1 MLTEA
6 TTSTTTTTIASLG
19 LTTTIPLQPVRT
31 TPATTADEQMDQSPS
46 IRQMNECSK
55 SNGMSLVVI
64 RKMKQMQSLSN
75 PLLCAQTPAQ
85 GFERDLSRSD

>member
-19 LTTTIPLQPVRT
+19 ITTTIPLQPVRT

-46 IRQMNECSK
+46 VRQMNECK
-55 SNGMSLVVI
+55 RGDGRIMVVG
-64 RKMKQMQSLSN
+64 KMKQIQVLSI
-75 PLLCAQTPAQ
+75 PLLFAQTSAQ
-85 GFERDLSRSD
+85 GVERDLSRSD